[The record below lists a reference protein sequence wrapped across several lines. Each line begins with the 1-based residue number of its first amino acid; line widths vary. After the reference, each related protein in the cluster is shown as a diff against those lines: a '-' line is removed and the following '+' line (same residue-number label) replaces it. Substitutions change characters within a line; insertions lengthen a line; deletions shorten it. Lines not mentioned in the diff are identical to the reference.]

1 MGITIHYAVPRY
13 PMLMGN
19 GRIPDDPYAGFI
31 QQAEQL
37 AQEVLNNLNFPHRIN
52 RFDRRDSQGQSGP
65 QLVYG
70 LEIEFEGPGKGSEN
84 LPFGWKQDQDCPKA
98 WTGAHSCKT
107 HFAKEASKT
116 HRAVIEIIQAWDEA
130 RLIQSILDEANIY
143 RRRKTQP
150 QQQPDTQQ
158 LSMEIET
165 MELETMK
172 LEAGMPTTTLEN
184 PSRPEQE
191 GPPKPSQ
198 PRRMKLILEEHKK
211 KLKANWPLGGQEPP
225 VVKIFNP
232 AGASTWLIHS
242 MDPEDEDTLFGLCDN
257 GIGFP
262 ELDFVSLSEL
272 QEARH
277 KVRIMI
283 NGRTLEIPILLERD
297 LHFRPTHSLAVYANA
312 AQAGTQGWRRW
323 RRASMPTTSEI
334 TERTEHQDRAA
345 LRYSNRLR

>member
-1 MGITIHYAVPRY
+1 M
-13 PMLMGN
+13 
-19 GRIPDDPYAGFI
+19 
-31 QQAEQL
+31 
-37 AQEVLNNLNFPHRIN
+37 
-52 RFDRRDSQGQSGP
+52 
-65 QLVYG
+65 
-70 LEIEFEGPGKGSEN
+70 
-84 LPFGWKQDQDCPKA
+84 
-98 WTGAHSCKT
+98 
-107 HFAKEASKT
+107 
-116 HRAVIEIIQAWDEA
+116 
-130 RLIQSILDEANIY
+130 
-143 RRRKTQP
+143 
-150 QQQPDTQQ
+150 
-158 LSMEIET
+158 
-165 MELETMK
+165 
-172 LEAGMPTTTLEN
+172 
-184 PSRPEQE
+184 
-191 GPPKPSQ
+191 
-198 PRRMKLILEEHKK
+198 ILEEHKK
-211 KLKANWPLGGQEPP
+211 KLKANWPLGGQELP